1 MGKLNRRQFLRG
13 GLIAGVT
20 ATAFHEVS
28 RLRTLRQQQAIAT
41 DFLLNVPEYQEQYLQ
56 EALSGDTVSAEQSE
70 AIQESVTL
78 TPPRSPYQREMSKL
92 LIQCCRIGT
101 EQYLYGKFQP
111 DYDGA
116 IAPLPGYT
124 SSLQPYQQ
132 ITSIQGPDDAQ
143 VKQAIEIPQTPSLFG
158 NDEFQ
163 ENIDFVTKEIRAIAG
178 QVITVEWQIPVYWG
192 FVLSSPEANII
203 VFRGTQQP
211 VEWLQN
217 FQARQIPHSAEIPF
231 DFPGKL
237 HQGFVKIYSNLAD
250 PVRVAAQ
257 RLDPS
262 VPCYI
267 AGHSLGASIAAIAA
281 LDIAQTVPQLQDQ
294 IRLYTYASPRM
305 GDRAFADGHSQ
316 RVPNSYRIANQT
328 DAFTLLPPTS
338 LNQTVY
344 VHMGEPW
351 VFSSQ
356 RGDLGTNH
364 FISTYRR
371 AIEQEEER
379 NQPG

>member
-1 MGKLNRRQFLRG
+1 MDKLNRRQFLLG
-13 GLIAGVT
+13 GLVAGVT
-20 ATAFHEVS
+20 ATALHEIVQI
-28 RLRTLRQQQAIAT
+28 REIRRQRAIAT
-41 DFLLNVPEYQEQYLQ
+41 DFALNSPEYLEKSLQ
-56 EALSGDTVSAEQSE
+56 TALTGDSQMLEEAE
-70 AIQESVTL
+70 AIQASVQL
-78 TPPRSPYQREMSKL
+78 TPPQSPYQREISKL
-92 LIQCCRIGT
+92 LIQCCRLGT

-111 DYDGA
+111 DYDGS
-116 IAPLPGYT
+116 IATLPSYI
-124 SSLQPYQQ
+124 SSLQLYQQ
-132 ITSIQGPDDAQ
+132 VTSIQGPDDAQ
-143 VKQAIEIPQTPSLFG
+143 VKQAIEIPPMPSLSG

-163 ENIDFVTKEIRAIAG
+163 ENINFLTEEIRAIAG

-192 FVLSSPEANII
+192 FVLSSPEASII

-217 FQARQIPHSAEIPF
+217 FQARQITHSAQIPF

-250 PVRVAAQ
+250 PVRAAAR

-267 AGHSLGASIAAIAA
+267 AGHSLGAAVAAIAA

-294 IRLYTYASPRM
+294 VRLYTYAAPRI
-305 GDRAFADGHSQ
+305 GDRTFADGHSQ
-316 RVPNSYRIANQT
+316 WVPNSYRIANQS

-356 RGDLGTNH
+356 RGDVGTNH
-364 FISTYRR
+364 FISTYWR
-371 AIEQEEER
+371 AIEQEEEK
-379 NQPG
+379 NQLR